1 MMDVNWLAILA
12 AGIINMI
19 VGSLWYSP
27 LLFLKPWMATLPKK
41 DKENKNVNM
50 GKIYGIMFVGA
61 LVMAYVMAMFTK
73 VSNTTMIDTGALL
86 GFWIWLGFVVP
97 VQLGG
102 VLFEERP
109 WKWFAIT
116 AGYYLVVLILIGA
129 LLSVWK

>member
-1 MMDVNWLAILA
+1 MDVNWLAILA